1 MGFFDF
7 LKKKEE
13 PAAPAAKAAPAASF
27 PVMIA
32 ADAKGAVLA
41 MDAVPDPVFSQGVL
55 GYCCGIDPVEGK
67 VFAPVDGEVTQVAD
81 TKHALGFTGPGG
93 VEILIHVGVDTV
105 DMNGDGFAPTVAVGD
120 TVTKGQLV
128 LTMVLDKIKAA
139 GHPAT
144 VITVVTN
151 SDDYAGVELAA
162 SGDVEVGADLLTV
175 NK

>member
-1 MGFFDF
+1 MGLFDF

-13 PAAPAAKAAPAASF
+13 APAPAEVTW
-27 PVMIA
+27 PVA
-32 ADAKGAVLA
+32 VTADAKGKVFK
-41 MDAVPDPVFSQGVL
+41 MEDVPDPVFSQGVL
-55 GYCCGIDPVEGK
+55 GLCCGIDPVEGK
-67 VFAPVDGEVTQVAD
+67 VYAPVDGEVSQVAD

-105 DMNGDGFAPTVAVGD
+105 DMNGDGFVSKVKVGD
-120 TVTKGQLV
+120 RVKAGQLV
-128 LTMVLDKIKAA
+128 LTMDLAKIAAA

-151 SDDYAGVELAA
+151 SDDFTSVDLVGT
-162 SGDVEVGADLLTV
+162 GNVEVGSDLLKV